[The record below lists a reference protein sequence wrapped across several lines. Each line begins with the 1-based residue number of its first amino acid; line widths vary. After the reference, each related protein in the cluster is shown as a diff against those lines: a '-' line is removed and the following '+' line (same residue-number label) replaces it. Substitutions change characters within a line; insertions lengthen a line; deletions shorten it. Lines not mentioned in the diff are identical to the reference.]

1 MRSSSEWCSP
11 APGEFKRYAALV
23 DMDKNPLS
31 TVVLVFVVGDV
42 YTTWQAIT
50 RHSVTLLTVVAGV
63 QCIGLV
69 VLYLKH
75 SRYAGTYLFYSV
87 APIFPIYLALKLLG
101 ITRPL
106 LPRVYVITSLV
117 YLVVMFL
124 LWQTKR
130 NYDRFFVRHQT
141 GPAA

>member
-1 MRSSSEWCSP
+1 MN
-11 APGEFKRYAALV
+11 
-23 DMDKNPLS
+23 KNPLS
-31 TVVLVFVVGDV
+31 TIVVVFVIGDI

-50 RHSVTLLTVVAGV
+50 KHSVTLLTVIAWI

-69 VLYLKH
+69 VLYLKQ

-87 APIFPIYLALKLLG
+87 APIFPIYLGLKLLG

-106 LPRVYVITSLV
+106 LPAVYVIASFA

-124 LWQTKR
+124 LWQVKR
-130 NYDRFFVRHQT
+130 NYDLFITRHHT
-141 GPAA
+141 EPAA